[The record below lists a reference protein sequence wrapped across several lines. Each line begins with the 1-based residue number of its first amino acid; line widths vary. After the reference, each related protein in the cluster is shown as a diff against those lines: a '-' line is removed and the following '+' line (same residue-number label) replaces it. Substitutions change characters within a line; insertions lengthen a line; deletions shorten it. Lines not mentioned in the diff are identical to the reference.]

1 MTYTSQIANQAFEVI
16 DAIFSN
22 AILAVEYDFAAS
34 FKLEQSVETETK
46 IKKIIKKFS
55 KSDFLKKKKLFLD
68 LPKKISFKE
77 KFNIKE
83 VQQKYDKFLAQVKQ
97 TQISTQRSFGQS
109 TRQNFLNDVFSLIA
123 DGGGNVMQVEAPS
136 PSRSLNVK
144 ELEGC
149 VYQHL
154 VGLVHGLISTKNLL
168 DNHPNYVIEPEILK
182 ELMLR
187 VSDLMDTFKA
197 HFVKLKNNIG
207 LDEEPVHK
215 TDPDAFLI
223 ETEFANLNSEISRLH
238 SKIADIEQLE
248 YSRLLELREEN
259 NKLLIVRNH
268 INGLTAENQKIQERI
283 RKNEF
288 SLIELDSIILSYE
301 KNIKEKEEI
310 NHAKER
316 QLAEARQY
324 SQDLNQRIS
333 ILLAQIL
340 GQLIRNR
347 RGDTDLRKNPGR
359 QSNRDRQARE
369 QPRLQTTKR
378 RDDQSALPTTFGPN
392 RESVPRA
399 GDHGEELRADSAR
412 HRRVRGDSED
422 E

>member
-1 MTYTSQIANQAFEVI
+1 M
-16 DAIFSN
+16 D
-22 AILAVEYDFAAS
+22 
-34 FKLEQSVETETK
+34 QSVETETK
-46 IKKIIKKFS
+46 IKKIIEKFS

-97 TQISTQRSFGQS
+97 TQTSTHRSMSQS
-109 TRQNFLNDVFSLIA
+109 TRQNFLSDVFSLLA
-123 DGGGNVMQVEAPS
+123 DAGGNAMHVEAPS
-136 PSRSLNVK
+136 PIRSLNVK

-154 VGLVHGLISTKNLL
+154 VGLVHGLISTKTLL
-168 DNHPNYVIEPEILK
+168 DNHPNYVIEPDILK
-182 ELMLR
+182 ELMLK

-197 HFVKLKNNIG
+197 HFVKLKNNLS
-207 LDEEPVHK
+207 LDEESTPK
-215 TDPDAFLI
+215 SESDAFLI

-238 SKIADIEQLE
+238 SKIADIEKLE
-248 YSRLLELREEN
+248 YLKLLELREEN

-283 RKNEF
+283 HKNEF
-288 SLIELDSIILSYE
+288 SLIELDSIILAYE
-301 KNIKEKEEI
+301 KNIRDKEEI

-324 SQDLNQRIS
+324 SQELNQRIS
-333 ILLAQIL
+333 TLLAQIL
-340 GQLIRNR
+340 GKLTRNR
-347 RGDTDLRKNPGR
+347 RGDFDLRKNSGR
-359 QSNRDRQARE
+359 QPNRDREARE
-369 QPRLQTTKR
+369 QSHQQTTEH
-378 RDDQSALPTTFGPN
+378 RDYQSALTATFGPN

-399 GDHGEELRADSAR
+399 
-412 HRRVRGDSED
+412 
-422 E
+422 